1 MPLTPSPAARAD
13 VVTVLDFQGPA
24 APRFEMHA
32 LLFLAAWRRHE
43 GASRQ
48 WPLHLVCIGS
58 PPASVVRLAEATGAR
73 IVAAPPLVINATRT
87 SNKLRAF
94 EVPAATTRRLVLDA
108 DTLVLKDLTP
118 MSEHVGDGLGLGA
131 ATYNHFPEPVWREM
145 YAAAGVPYPGPV
157 GTCWCQDPVVAA
169 ARGLGARELAW
180 SRATP
185 PYFNSGVVAAPASC
199 GLADRWRAHL
209 ERLAPLAGARAGR
222 DKAAGAYRGDEHA
235 LAIAAEAERLAGT
248 PIRLLPAAFHARPV
262 LLRAAVL
269 RWEETVIFHYHRALK
284 PFAASLADLKRLVR
298 GGFAAIPGG
307 LRAAHDGFYRTVA
320 ALHEEIARPVLHG

>member
-1 MPLTPSPAARAD
+1 MTASPSARAD

-43 GASRQ
+43 GASRR
-48 WPLHLVCIGS
+48 WPLHLVCIGP

-73 IVAAPPLVINATRT
+73 IAAMPPLVINATRT

-94 EVPAATTRRLVLDA
+94 EVPAATGRRLVLDA

-118 MSEHVGDGLGLGA
+118 MAEHVGDGLGLGA
-131 ATYNHFPEPVWREM
+131 ATYNHFPETVWREM

-169 ARGLGARELAW
+169 ARGLGARELAR
-180 SRATP
+180 SRAMP

-199 GLADRWRAHL
+199 PLAGRWRAHL
-209 ERLAPLAGARAGR
+209 ERLASLVGPRAGHDDAARA
-222 DKAAGAYRGDEHA
+222 YRSDEHA

-248 PIRLLPAAFHARPV
+248 PVRLLPAAFHARPV
-262 LLRAAVL
+262 LLRAGVL
-269 RWEETVIFHYHRALK
+269 RWEEVAIFHYHRALK
-284 PFAASLADLKRLVR
+284 PFAASTAELARLA
-298 GGFAAIPGG
+298 GSGFAAVPGP
-307 LRAAHDGFYRTVA
+307 LRDAHRGFYSTIA
-320 ALHEEIARPVLHG
+320 ALQQEIARPALHG